1 MLTKVPRT
9 HVISQKSVTD
19 NVEVVPMCQPDY
31 TGDRKM
37 CLKLLN
43 Y

>member
-1 MLTKVPRT
+1 MFQEHMLSAK
-9 HVISQKSVTD
+9 KSDRQTD
-19 NVEVVPMCQPDY
+19 NGEVVPMCQPDY
-31 TGDRKM
+31 TGHTKM